1 MAESSTT
8 ETTRA
13 PLTMERLDHL
23 VERLSFKFDDAE
35 QTAALIELL
44 CGIQD
49 APSMPERENFF
60 DRAIQRAFIYTPE
73 FQRAV
78 EAYTGRERTE
88 ETSGV
93 N

>member
-8 ETTRA
+8 ETPRA

-23 VERLSFKFDDAE
+23 VYLLSFKYDAE
-35 QTAALIELL
+35 MAAVLIELL

-49 APSMPERENFF
+49 ARANEREDFF
-60 DRAIQRAFIYTPE
+60 ERAIQRAYTYTPE
-73 FQRAV
+73 FLRAV
-78 EAYTGRERTE
+78 AAYTGRERTE